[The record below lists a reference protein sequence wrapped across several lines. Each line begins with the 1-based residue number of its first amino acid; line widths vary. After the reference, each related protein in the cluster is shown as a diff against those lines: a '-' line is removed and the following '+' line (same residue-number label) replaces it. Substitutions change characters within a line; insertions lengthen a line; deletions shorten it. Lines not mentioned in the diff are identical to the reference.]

1 MQIIAD
7 NKLTMVFQN
16 SERLRTGKF
25 YRRTT
30 SDLSVQWII
39 DAYRNMPQQ
48 ANNIVIVPVMCSYDR
63 IFETHNLTSE
73 MVKGEGQELSFIEY
87 MKRIYN
93 FRQDQLGEVFVKY
106 LQPIHIKEFLGDQGM
121 TDSLLIQEKQEITS
135 FKLT

>member
-1 MQIIAD
+1 MLMQIIAD
-7 NKLTMVFQN
+7 NKLTIVFQN

-93 FRQDQLGEVFVKY
+93 FRQDQ
-106 LQPIHIKEFLGDQGM
+106 
-121 TDSLLIQEKQEITS
+121 
-135 FKLT
+135 